1 MRTILYLSNSCSKFI
16 YMCKVYNTTGALTS
30 IKTHLQQNNV
40 DGFNS
45 IQDLLRFQKEYP
57 FVREHLLSTQRDLLT
72 EERNKLSAG
81 ILKLEEDLL
90 REKNTLEQKFKAE
103 IQTLQQQYD
112 ALSEA
117 EKTIIQEFTYSFKA
131 LFKLLRI
138 TYLKWFADKTVTRT
152 VKPKVNLLEHKRNR
166 FNYLVAHFEEAV
178 TVNGRYAAQEL
189 DRKKRI
195 IDEINS
201 YIYGAIGEQ
210 KVVDELNQLS
220 DDYTLI
226 NDFTYTFDRPLFH
239 KQQRTQIKTIQ
250 VDHLL
255 VSPAG
260 VFLIETKNWSRESVQ
275 SLSLRSPVAQI
286 QRTSF
291 ALFILI
297 NRTAD
302 FKLVPH
308 HWGERKIP
316 IRNLIVLM
324 NHKPKEE
331 FDYVK
336 ILDLKELVRYVNYF
350 KPTLS
355 QQETKEIA
363 DYLVTLKT

>member
-1 MRTILYLSNSCSKFI
+1 
-16 YMCKVYNTTGALTS
+16 MCKVYNTIGALTT
-30 IKTHLQQNNV
+30 IKTHLRQNNV
-40 DGFNS
+40 EGFNS
-45 IQDLLRFQKEYP
+45 VQELLHFQKEYP
-57 FVREHLLSTQRDLLT
+57 LVREQLFSTERALLI

-90 REKNTLEQKFKAE
+90 QDKITLEQKFKTE
-103 IQTLQQQYD
+103 IETLQQQYD

-117 EKTIIQEFTYSFKA
+117 EKTIVQEFTYSFKA
-131 LFKLLRI
+131 LFKLIRI
-138 TYLKWFADKTVTRT
+138 MYLKRVTNKTIARAIE
-152 VKPKVNLLEHKRNR
+152 PKIHLLENKRDR
-166 FNYLVAHFEEAV
+166 LNYLTAHFEEAV
-178 TVNGRYAAQEL
+178 TVNGRHAVQEL
-189 DRKKRI
+189 DRNKRI

-201 YIYGAIGEQ
+201 YIYGAFGEQ
-210 KVVDELNQLS
+210 KVVDELKQLS

-226 NDFTYTFDRPLFH
+226 NDFTYTFDRPLYH
-239 KQQRTQIKTIQ
+239 KQQGTYIKTIQ

-260 VFLIETKNWSRESVQ
+260 VFLIETKNWSKESVQ
-275 SLSLRSPVAQI
+275 SLNLRSPVAQI
-286 QRTSF
+286 QRTNF

-297 NRTAD
+297 NRTAN
-302 FKLVPH
+302 FKLATH

-316 IRNLIVLM
+316 IKNVIVLI

-336 ILDLKELVRYVNYF
+336 VLTLKELAGYFGYF

-355 QQETKEIA
+355 QQDTKEIA
-363 DYLVTLKT
+363 YYLVNIKS